1 MKSEKKQDIAK
12 LSKRQGGCRKHG
24 INKQSQLEKPLIS
37 IITVVFNG
45 GDTLED
51 AILSVFGQ
59 CYDNIEYIIIDGGS
73 NDDTLDIIQKYDA
86 KVDLWVSEGDK
97 GIYDAM
103 NKGIKL
109 ASGDY
114 IGFLN
119 ADDFFSNPQAVEK
132 IVERFLI
139 EKTDAVFS
147 QLDVVDP
154 NNLSRILRKYR
165 VKKFSTLMLR
175 IGVMPPHPTFY
186 CRKSCYQK
194 LGITCYRTD
203 YQIASDFELLLR
215 LLLTQN
221 ISWSYIAETTII
233 MRSGGVSSANMK
245 SRVILNREIIQAC
258 KENGLYTNILML
270 FLKIPMRL
278 FELIR

>member
-1 MKSEKKQDIAK
+1 MKSEKKQDILK
-12 LSKRQGGCRKHG
+12 LSKSQGGCRSHG
-24 INKQSQLEKPLIS
+24 IDKQSLLEKPLIS

-51 AILSVFGQ
+51 TILSVFSQ

-86 KVDLWVSEGDK
+86 KVDFWVSEADK

-119 ADDFFSNPQAVEK
+119 ADDFFSNPQSVEK
-132 IVERFLI
+132 IVERFLV
-139 EKTDAVFS
+139 EKIDAVFS

-154 NNLSRILRKYR
+154 NNLSHILRKYR
-165 VKKFSTLMLR
+165 VKKFSTFMLR

-186 CRKSCYQK
+186 CHKSCYQK
-194 LGITCYRTD
+194 LGATLYRTD

-221 ISWSYIAETTII
+221 ISWSYIAETTVI
-233 MRSGGVSSANMK
+233 MRSGGVSNANMK

-270 FLKIPMRL
+270 FFKIPMRL
-278 FELIR
+278 IELIR